1 MLPPSENISTVAT
14 LQSWCLKMTLS
25 ISTKTFTFHKDKN
38 SLWMTPK
45 PSLQTLHISDPAA
58 RDKLDKKYIQVGVY
72 TGRRPTVGQHLPVHI
87 SFWDKWLTEL
97 FFPETFDWR
106 TFVHIVHTNL
116 WLCHHWSR
124 PGIIDFVVVVF
135 LRVFFPHLAET
146 WSVLPDHSLSTGP
159 CQQALSV
166 FVPCSPIL
174 TCNGWLQTG
183 HERSKEL
190 DLRSLLFLGWNFS
203 LCYKYFLGQFFKA
216 EAAGRPLS
224 RHLLV
229 PGKQKDIDKNHR
241 SRQNEHFKSR
251 QSSNLHLA
259 SSLRLEIV
267 PHRFSLILHKR
278 SVWWQISPPTP
289 LLFNVWSYTIY
300 ASPVPFH

>member
-1 MLPPSENISTVAT
+1 MALILHCGFENWLCRRRWSIDWTWATIFQWLIIFRMLLPSENISTVAT

-124 PGIIDFVVVVF
+124 PVIIDFVVVFFTSF
-135 LRVFFPHLAET
+135 LPT
-146 WSVLPDHSLSTGP
+146 P
-159 CQQALSV
+159 CWNMN
-166 FVPCSPIL
+166 CSPRPQPTNWTLPASLVSI
-174 TCNGWLQTG
+174 C
-183 HERSKEL
+183 
-190 DLRSLLFLGWNFS
+190 SLLANF
-203 LCYKYFLGQFFKA
+203 
-216 EAAGRPLS
+216 
-224 RHLLV
+224 
-229 PGKQKDIDKNHR
+229 NM
-241 SRQNEHFKSR
+241 
-251 QSSNLHLA
+251 
-259 SSLRLEIV
+259 
-267 PHRFSLILHKR
+267 
-278 SVWWQISPPTP
+278 
-289 LLFNVWSYTIY
+289 
-300 ASPVPFH
+300 